1 MNWVV
6 IIFAVSSLSAFLLNL
21 LNKWNFIEWVQ
32 VHGNDFFA
40 KMFSCWFCLSWWT
53 NVIVCILIAII
64 MRDWRF
70 LLLPLITTILTK
82 KLL

>member
-21 LNKWNFIEWVQ
+21 LGKWNFIEWVQ

-53 NVIVCILIAII
+53 NVIVCIFIAII

>member
-6 IIFAVSSLSAFLLNL
+6 IIFAISSLSAFLLNL
-21 LNKWNFIEWVQ
+21 LNKWGFIEWMQ

-40 KMFSCWFCLSWWT
+40 KMFSCWFCLSWWA
-53 NVIVCILIAII
+53 NVLVCILIAII

-70 LLLPLITTILTK
+70 LFLPLITTILTK

>member
-21 LNKWNFIEWVQ
+21 LGKWNFIEWAQ

-53 NVIVCILIAII
+53 NVIVCIFIAII

>member
-32 VHGNDFFA
+32 VHGNDFFS

-53 NVIVCILIAII
+53 NVLVCILIAII

-70 LLLPLITTILTK
+70 LFLPLITTILTK

>member
-21 LNKWNFIEWVQ
+21 LGKWSFIEWVQ

-53 NVIVCILIAII
+53 NVIVCIFIAII